1 MWECLENGG
10 NDSQSV
16 FHKKNL
22 SESIH
27 ESIQAGS
34 ESFFSPDST
43 DSRDPT
49 GGGYVVASELAD
61 AASARRPPVPLLGGE
76 CHGHTCDVP
85 GRSIRPAD
93 EACARAL
100 S

>member
-49 GGGYVVASELAD
+49 GGGHDVASELAD
-61 AASARRPPVPLLGGE
+61 AASARRPPAMSPAGCCPE
-76 CHGHTCDVP
+76 PP
-85 GRSIRPAD
+85 G
-93 EACARAL
+93 
-100 S
+100 